1 MEQFYQLAHAFMN
14 HDLNT
19 LSDPKM
25 AFMICGVILTFLVLE
40 NGFIPTAFLPG
51 DSLLILTGVLIYQ
64 DVLPLGVIPLLII
77 ATFVGTWLGYMQGR

>member
-40 NGFIPTAFLPG
+40 TDSSQPPFYPATAC
-51 DSLLILTGVLIYQ
+51 
-64 DVLPLGVIPLLII
+64 
-77 ATFVGTWLGYMQGR
+77 

>member
-19 LSDPKM
+19 LSNPKM

-40 NGFIPTAFLPG
+40 NGFIPTAFCPVTACCCSPAYL
-51 DSLLILTGVLIYQ
+51 SIRMYCHSE
-64 DVLPLGVIPLLII
+64 
-77 ATFVGTWLGYMQGR
+77 